1 MDDKIKKGFFTQFGE
16 SIDRSF
22 QEGADDIREGR
33 NKIAEGVRGIL
44 DALGDD
50 EQEQKSN
57 DPNMVII
64 NLLSQRMNKIGEP
77 VDSDFSYSTILR
89 WVKSNAKGN
98 RFYLLKHAPNDG
110 KLSYIFVF
118 FGKDKNVMLE
128 ESDPQICFICKR
140 IPESIESLFGNKQ
153 VFIQPFE

>member
-1 MDDKIKKGFFTQFGE
+1 MDEKLKKGFFTQLGE

-33 NKIAEGVRGIL
+33 NKIAQGVRGML
-44 DALGDD
+44 YGDD
-50 EQEQKSN
+50 LPEQEDS
-57 DPNMVII
+57 DPCMAIVNV
-64 NLLSQRMNKIGEP
+64 LSQRMNEIGELADP
-77 VDSDFSYSTILR
+77 DFSYSTILR
-89 WVKSNAKGN
+89 WVKKNAKGN
-98 RFYLLKHAPNDG
+98 RFYLLKHVPSEG

-118 FGKDKNVMLE
+118 LGKGKEVMLE
-128 ESDPQICFICKR
+128 DTDPQICFICKR

>member
-1 MDDKIKKGFFTQFGE
+1 MDDKRKKGFFAHVGE

-44 DALGDD
+44 DVFGDD
-50 EQEQKSN
+50 LLAQKNN
-57 DPNMVII
+57 DPNMVVI

-77 VDSDFSYSTILR
+77 ADSDFSYSTILR
-89 WVKSNAKGN
+89 WVKNNAKGN
-98 RFYLLKHAPNDG
+98 RFYLLKHVPNDG
-110 KLSYIFVF
+110 NFSCIFVF
-118 FGKDKNVMLE
+118 FGKDKDVMLE
-128 ESDPQICFICKR
+128 DSDPQICYICKR